1 MCSGAQRCVATS
13 DSKFLIE
20 SNSGG
25 LTWQVTSTN
34 GIFLASHCDS
44 EDFCVSVGRRG
55 AIIVSQE
62 FSIWMELGAL
72 QRGGLNSF
80 AVYNYNS
87 EASLSAA
94 PWIIE
99 DGTEMIIASNDARYW
114 KGVLGDSISN
124 FDYLAVND
132 ELLWCAGLK
141 NGTIFTTKSIFNGC
155 NWEFKLDSPSST
167 YLNYLIAIES
177 EFKATGYIIGRYD
190 SLLYMYSI

>member
-1 MCSGAQRCVATS
+1 MCSGVQRCVATA
-13 DSKFLIE
+13 DSNFIIE

-25 LTWQVTSTN
+25 LTWQVTSTK
-34 GIFLASHCDS
+34 GIFLASYCDS
-44 EDFCVSVGRRG
+44 DDFCVSVGRRG
-55 AIIVSQE
+55 AIIVSPE
-62 FSIWMELGAL
+62 FSIWMESGAL

-80 AVYNYNS
+80 TVYNYNT

-124 FDYLAVND
+124 FDYVAVND
-132 ELLWCAGLK
+132 ELLWCAALT
-141 NGTIFTTKSIFNGC
+141 NGTIFTSKSIFNGC

-167 YLNYLIAIES
+167 YLNHLIAIES

-190 SLLYMYSI
+190 